1 MDRRRFLGRTGL
13 LAAGMTFGP
22 GLFSNRLVRQALAAR
37 SDRYLISLV
46 LDGGNDGLN
55 TITPIADGSGTLRS
69 DYEKARVAG
78 SGGIRLLPDGTHPL
92 LPLAVGGL
100 SGDDPNT
107 GAALGMHPGL
117 SGIVPGA
124 IEASGDAGFGG
135 LHELYRAGRVAV
147 IQGCGFPDYNLS
159 HDEARRVFHSA
170 NPRGLAAFASTGWL
184 GRTVAHPTYAFGST
198 DVPALNVRDSVGGD
212 FRATGT
218 SVAAARRLSDFT
230 MPRDVSAY
238 SSDNAAKL
246 AAIEALYGVASTRP
260 GAWRALGDSGT
271 ATFGCMDY
279 YPAASRLYLAD
290 RAAWSAGYDRMGLGT
305 GRDLREVA
313 KAIYARESGDTRIKS
328 FAFRV
333 DNGGYDTHSD
343 QGGGDPTG
351 QHWSLHAE
359 VAASLKHFFDDLDD
373 MGSGVAD
380 RVTVLVWS
388 EFSRRVRQNETGT
401 DHGSQ
406 GPVFVVGG
414 GVSGGVYGNHPNIA
428 ESDLGSDGNTR
439 YRQGANDFRSTDVR
453 DVYGTVLTRWLGLS
467 AATVLDPT
475 SGILRL
481 DDGPADTRWTVQDF
495 DLRRGS
501 DGAPLFRV

>member
-37 SDRYLISLV
+37 SDRYLISVV

-100 SGDDPNT
+100 PGDDPNT

-290 RAAWSAGYDRMGLGT
+290 RAAWSAGYDKMGLGT

-313 KAIYARESGDTRIKS
+313 KAR
-328 FAFRV
+328 
-333 DNGGYDTHSD
+333 
-343 QGGGDPTG
+343 
-351 QHWSLHAE
+351 AE
-359 VAASLKHFFDDLDD
+359 RPK
-373 MGSGVAD
+373 G
-380 RVTVLVWS
+380 
-388 EFSRRVRQNETGT
+388 
-401 DHGSQ
+401 
-406 GPVFVVGG
+406 
-414 GVSGGVYGNHPNIA
+414 
-428 ESDLGSDGNTR
+428 
-439 YRQGANDFRSTDVR
+439 
-453 DVYGTVLTRWLGLS
+453 
-467 AATVLDPT
+467 
-475 SGILRL
+475 
-481 DDGPADTRWTVQDF
+481 
-495 DLRRGS
+495 
-501 DGAPLFRV
+501 